1 MVMTILEAIVAQ
13 DRIEDLERA
22 YREGTAIIPPE
33 VFETF
38 LVRDTQDETLFRII
52 TVWTSR
58 AALEQMRATVD
69 KPKGVQIFEAAGATP
84 ALMILDVVAHQPN

>member
-1 MVMTILEAIVAQ
+1 MVMTILEAIVAR

-22 YREGTAIIPPE
+22 YREGTETLPPE
-33 VFETF
+33 LVETF
-38 LVRDTQDETLFRII
+38 LVRDTQNETLFRII
-52 TVWTSR
+52 TVWVSR

-84 ALMILDVVAHQPN
+84 TLMILDVVAHQRN